1 MTELR
6 PTKLSRAI
14 SNTWK
19 KIVPNF
25 DARWLAPWWV
35 SQSEKGEALI
45 RARTLQVHRNSPVTV
60 RPDVLFIHVPKAA
73 GTSIFTLLSEHVG
86 MTKHNV
92 FEDLVDMSDTELAQ
106 LKNVSFGHLTSDSL
120 FELGVLS
127 SAQLET
133 AFSFG
138 FVRDPYARAVSLF
151 AYLRR
156 QRAIPNVWSFDS
168 FLKAI
173 AREKPEA
180 GLWNVIGLSQAAPMV
195 QWMRPR
201 TWHGPSL
208 TLKFEDL
215 EGSLK
220 VLSTHLPIPSELP
233 HLNPSRRAPRPVAVS
248 PSGLDFIQDFYAED
262 FAAFDYSLDV
272 PEGLF
277 AVKK

>member
-1 MTELR
+1 MTER
-6 PTKLSRAI
+6 PTKLNRAI

-25 DARWLAPWWV
+25 NARWLAPWWV
-35 SQSEKGEALI
+35 SQSEKGDALI
-45 RARTLQVHRNSPVTV
+45 RARTLQVHRDTPVTV

-73 GTSIFTLLSEHVG
+73 GTSIFTLLSEHIG

-92 FEDLVDMSDTELAQ
+92 FEELVDMSDTELAK
-106 LKNVSFGHLTSDSL
+106 LKSVSFGHLTSDSL

-127 SAQLET
+127 STQLES

-138 FVRDPYARAVSLF
+138 FVRNPYDRAVSLF
-151 AYLRR
+151 GYLQR
-156 QRAIPNVWSFDS
+156 QRAIPNLWSFDS

-201 TWHGPSL
+201 TWQGPKL

-215 EGSLK
+215 EGSLRE
-220 VLSTHLPIPSELP
+220 LSAYLPIPPQLP
-233 HLNPSRRAPRPVAVS
+233 HLNPSRRAPQPVVVSRP
-248 PSGLDFIQDFYAED
+248 GLDFIREFYAED
-262 FAAFDYSLDV
+262 FAAFDYSLDL

-277 AVKK
+277 ALKK

>member
-1 MTELR
+1 VTQR
-6 PTKLSRAI
+6 PSRLSRAI

-25 DARWLAPWWV
+25 NARWLAPWWV

-45 RARTLQVHRNSPVTV
+45 RARTLQANRDDPVTV

-73 GTSIFTLLSEHVG
+73 GTSILALLSDCIG
-86 MTKHNV
+86 MKKYIV
-92 FEDLVDMSDTELAQ
+92 FEKLVKKSDDELAQ
-106 LKNVSFGHLTSDSL
+106 LKNISFGHITPDAL
-120 FELGVLS
+120 FELGVFS
-127 SAQLET
+127 STQLES

-138 FVRDPYARAVSLF
+138 FVRNPYDRAVSLF

-156 QRAIPNVWSFDS
+156 QRAIPNLWSFDS
-168 FLKAI
+168 FLRAI

-195 QWMRPR
+195 EWMRPR
-201 TWHGPSL
+201 TWQGPTL

-215 EGSLK
+215 EGSLRE
-220 VLSTHLPIPSELP
+220 LSAYLPIPPQLP
-233 HLNPSRRAPRPVAVS
+233 HLNPSRRARQPVVVS
-248 PSGLDFIQDFYAED
+248 PRGLDFIKEFYSED
-262 FAAFDYSLDV
+262 FAAFDYSLDL

-277 AVKK
+277 ALKK

>member
-1 MTELR
+1 MTER

-19 KIVPNF
+19 RIVPNF
-25 DARWLAPWWV
+25 NARWLAPWWV

-45 RARTLQVHRNSPVTV
+45 RARTLQANRGDPVTV

-73 GTSIFTLLSEHVG
+73 GTSILALLSDCIG
-86 MTKHNV
+86 MKKYTV
-92 FEDLVDMSDTELAQ
+92 FEKLVKKSDDELARM
-106 LKNVSFGHLTSDSL
+106 KNISFGHITPDALL
-120 FELGVLS
+120 ELGVLS
-127 SAQLET
+127 STQLES

-138 FVRDPYARAVSLF
+138 FVRNPYDRAVSLF

-156 QRAIPNVWSFDS
+156 QRAIPNLWSFDS
-168 FLKAI
+168 FLRAL

-195 QWMRPR
+195 EWMRPR
-201 TWHGPSL
+201 TWQGPTL

-215 EGSLK
+215 DGSLRE
-220 VLSTHLPIPSELP
+220 LSAYLPIPPQLP
-233 HLNPSRRAPRPVAVS
+233 HFNPSRRGRQPVVVS
-248 PSGLDFIQDFYAED
+248 PRGLDFIKEFYSED
-262 FAAFDYSLDV
+262 FAAFEYSLDV

-277 AVKK
+277 ALKK

>member
-1 MTELR
+1 M
-6 PTKLSRAI
+6 S
-14 SNTWK
+14 
-19 KIVPNF
+19 
-25 DARWLAPWWV
+25 D
-35 SQSEKGEALI
+35 ALI
-45 RARTLQVHRNSPVTV
+45 RARTLQVHRDTPVTV

-73 GTSIFTLLSEHVG
+73 GTSVFTLLSEHIG
-86 MTKHNV
+86 MTKHIR
-92 FEDLVDMSDTELAQ
+92 FAKLAGQPDDKLAQ
-106 LKNVSFGHLTSDSL
+106 MKKVSFGHLTLDSL

-127 SAQLET
+127 NTQLES

-138 FVRDPYARAVSLF
+138 FVRNPYARAVSLF

-156 QRAIPNVWSFDS
+156 QRAIPNLWSFDS

-201 TWHGPSL
+201 TWHEPTL

-215 EGSLK
+215 EGSLRE
-220 VLSTHLPIPSELP
+220 LSAHLPIPPQLP
-233 HLNPSRRAPRPVAVS
+233 HLNLSRRAPQPVAVS
-248 PSGLDFIQDFYAED
+248 PSGLNFIREFYEED
-262 FAAFDYSLDV
+262 FAAFDYSLDL

-277 AVKK
+277 ALKK